1 MVDCMDVNII
11 DLHGNEYNINSILIK
26 GNDDITL
33 VIKEEHEDYISKR
46 KARELVEKVNRKYM

>member
-1 MVDCMDVNII
+1 MVDCMDVKII

>member
-11 DLHGNEYNINSILIK
+11 DLHGNEYNINSILIN
-26 GNDDITL
+26 GNDDIIL

-46 KARELVEKVNRKYM
+46 KARELVDKVKS

>member
-46 KARELVEKVNRKYM
+46 KARELVEKVNRNYM

>member
-11 DLHGNEYNINSILIK
+11 DLHGNEYNINSILIR

-46 KARELVEKVNRKYM
+46 KARELVEKVNRRYM